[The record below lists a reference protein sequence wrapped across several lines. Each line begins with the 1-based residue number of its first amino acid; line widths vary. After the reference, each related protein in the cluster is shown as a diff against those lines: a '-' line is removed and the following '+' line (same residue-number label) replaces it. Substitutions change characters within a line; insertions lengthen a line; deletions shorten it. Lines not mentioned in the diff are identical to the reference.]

1 MLNPKYAGAYNN
13 LGVALTE
20 MGNYRPAILSYER
33 AMLLQADYP
42 DPYYNLSN
50 LSTQINLPDQKTKKF
65 QKQLTLLL
73 EKKIGIKLICDSLI
87 KSYLN
92 NEISAAKQ
100 LQKRLEN
107 SVSSDSFKM
116 LNSGDRR
123 FCTAYHKMIKSLLL
137 LERNDGEKKSLP
149 SVFHIGESHCLSFA
163 HRFLKIR
170 GESHQIKPRI
180 IYGAKA
186 WHFAKPKENK
196 FKGILRHHASRIP
209 TGSLVFLS
217 FGEIDCRQDEG
228 ILAAATKSKKTIE
241 QLVYNTVC
249 GYLEFISQ
257 QFLDSKCDVF
267 VLSVPA
273 PVIVS
278 YGKATLSRE
287 ISERISLVK
296 EFNKQLRRQAIQL
309 GYRFIDT
316 HSFTTNKHGV
326 SNNEFHL
333 DGTHLAP
340 KALKKIED
348 IIRLSY
354 S

>member
-1 MLNPKYAGAYNN
+1 M
-13 LGVALTE
+13 
-20 MGNYRPAILSYER
+20 
-33 AMLLQADYP
+33 
-42 DPYYNLSN
+42 
-50 LSTQINLPDQKTKKF
+50 
-65 QKQLTLLL
+65 
-73 EKKIGIKLICDSLI
+73 
-87 KSYLN
+87 
-92 NEISAAKQ
+92 
-100 LQKRLEN
+100 
-107 SVSSDSFKM
+107 
-116 LNSGDRR
+116 
-123 FCTAYHKMIKSLLL
+123 
-137 LERNDGEKKSLP
+137 
-149 SVFHIGESHCLSFA
+149 
-163 HRFLKIR
+163 KIR